1 MKTIQTLSTL
11 FSITILLWSCSSS
24 PPPPLEPGT
33 PSLSFPLNE
42 ETCQEG
48 TSLNDSQSSL
58 EFRWSSAA
66 NVETYR
72 LSVTNLNN
80 NQRET
85 LETTGTSLSVT
96 LLKATPYSW
105 NITAIGEEGSQN
117 ANSSTWRFYLAGSG
131 VTNYAPFPSEI
142 LAPRSGTSVT
152 PVEGNITLNWNGSD
166 VDGDLA
172 SYEVYLDQTEA
183 SILNTEIPYETNETT
198 LEVEVENN
206 ATYYWRVIAIDANG
220 NQSDSGVY
228 AFRTN

>member
-11 FSITILLWSCSSS
+11 FSITILMWSCSSS

-117 ANSSTWRFYLAGSG
+117 SNSSTWRFYLAGSG

-166 VDGDLA
+166 VDGDLDY
-172 SYEVYLDQTEA
+172 YEIYLDTTDA
-183 SILNTEIPYETNETT
+183 STFLKQVDAVNANTSTS
-198 LEVEVENN
+198 
-206 ATYYWRVIAIDANG
+206 IAVDSNSGYSWKIIAVDTNG
-220 NQSDSGVY
+220 NKSNSGVY
-228 AFRTN
+228 SFRTN